1 MKLKAY
7 DTYNKQWLHIFLGDE
22 DEMHYTEKW
31 SNNEGVTHKQLI
43 RFTAVEG
50 DKDSCDPKRW
60 SDLTKFEIVGG
71 NKIKK

>member
-7 DTYNKQWLHIFLGDE
+7 DTYNKQWLYITLGDE

-71 NKIKK
+71 NN

>member
-7 DTYNKQWLHIFLGDE
+7 DNYNKQWLYIILGDE
-22 DEMHYTEKW
+22 DEMHYTEEW

-60 SDLTKFEIVGG
+60 SDLIKFEIVGG
-71 NKIKK
+71 NKLK

>member
-7 DTYNKQWLHIFLGDE
+7 DTYNKQWLHITLGDE
-22 DEMHYTEKW
+22 DEMHYTEER
-31 SNNEGVTHKQLI
+31 SNNGGVVHKQMI
-43 RFTAVEG
+43 RFMAVEG

-71 NKIKK
+71 NKLK